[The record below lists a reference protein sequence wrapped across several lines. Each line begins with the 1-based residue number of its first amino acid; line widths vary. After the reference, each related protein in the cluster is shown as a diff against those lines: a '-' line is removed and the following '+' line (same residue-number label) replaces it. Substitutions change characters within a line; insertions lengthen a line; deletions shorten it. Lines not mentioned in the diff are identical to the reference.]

1 MWARSLFLPL
11 SLSLTIIYAD
21 ITLWGFLA
29 ICDLS
34 CWSTT
39 SVLNKE
45 QTYSSKC
52 WSLRIIA
59 VLIEE
64 AKGWCFCHHGS
75 PAFWDKELSLQLL
88 FWFSEGRCRGWGGV
102 HPLHSGVLELVK
114 QPGESLLFLCYLDIS
129 IAWTALLPPPW
140 PRPLL
145 FLPGQC
151 NGLCFCFPFPIYM
164 ASTIS
169 FWKCRPDLLPRGSVV
184 R

>member
-21 ITLWGFLA
+21 ITLWVFLA

-75 PAFWDKELSLQLL
+75 PVFWDKELSLQLL

-114 QPGESLLFLCYLDIS
+114 QPGRVYSFFAIWTFLLLGQLCCHHLG
-129 IAWTALLPPPW
+129 
-140 PRPLL
+140 
-145 FLPGQC
+145 PGHC
-151 NGLCFCFPFPIYM
+151 SFCPGNVM
-164 ASTIS
+164 ASA
-169 FWKCRPDLLPRGSVV
+169 SVSLSLSTWDPL
-184 R
+184 